1 MNFDDTTRSLRSG
14 QRETNKDTVSSIC
27 DAILTPTPG
36 EKTFP
41 ILKKLAGPGLVV
53 SDREVLISSENA
65 KFDQKLGV
73 ISLNENVVL
82 KFDNLIFK
90 SDKMELFFKDTSNFT
105 ENFSNLIKII
115 AMGNVYFERDQ
126 EIIKSDLVSFFPTEN
141 KVTITGNVKVVKGK
155 NIGFKSEVLEIN
167 LKKDNILN

>member
-1 MNFDDTTRSLRSG
+1 MIKMFLNKSYLQRYINFFCFLLITFIFIISTT
-14 QRETNKDTVSSIC
+14 N
-27 DAILTPTPG
+27 ILFCEG
-36 EKTFP
+36 
-41 ILKKLAGPGLVV
+41 
-53 SDREVLISSENA
+53 SDREVIISSKKA

-90 SDKMELFFKDTSNFT
+90 SDKMELFFKDASNIT

-126 EIIKSDLVSFFPTEN
+126 EIIKSDLVTFFPKEK
-141 KVTITGNVKVVKGK
+141 KVKITGNVKVVKGK
-155 NIGFKSEVLEIN
+155 NIGFKSEILEIN
-167 LKKDNILN
+167 LKKDKILN

>member
-1 MNFDDTTRSLRSG
+1 MFLNKSYLQRYINFFCFLLITFIFIISTT
-14 QRETNKDTVSSIC
+14 D
-27 DAILTPTPG
+27 ILFCEG
-36 EKTFP
+36 
-41 ILKKLAGPGLVV
+41 
-53 SDREVLISSENA
+53 SDREVLISSKKA

-90 SDKMELFFKDTSNFT
+90 SDKMELFFKDASNIT

-126 EIIKSDLVSFFPTEN
+126 EIIKSDLVTFFPKEK
-141 KVTITGNVKVVKGK
+141 KVKITGNVKVVKGK
-155 NIGFKSEVLEIN
+155 NIGFKSEILEIN
-167 LKKDNILN
+167 LKKDKILN

>member
-1 MNFDDTTRSLRSG
+1 M
-14 QRETNKDTVSSIC
+14 
-27 DAILTPTPG
+27 
-36 EKTFP
+36 
-41 ILKKLAGPGLVV
+41 

-82 KFDNLIFK
+82 KFDNLVFK

-126 EIIKSDLVSFFPTEN
+126 EIIKSDLVSFFLR
-141 KVTITGNVKVVKGK
+141 KIK
-155 NIGFKSEVLEIN
+155 LQ
-167 LKKDNILN
+167 

>member
-1 MNFDDTTRSLRSG
+1 MIKMFLSKSYLLRYINCFCFLLITFIFIISTT
-14 QRETNKDTVSSIC
+14 K
-27 DAILTPTPG
+27 ILFC
-36 EKTFP
+36 E
-41 ILKKLAGPGLVV
+41 V

-73 ISLNENVVL
+73 ISLNENVIL

-90 SDKMELFFKDTSNFT
+90 SDKMELFFKDMSNFT
-105 ENFSNLIKII
+105 ENLSNLIKII

-126 EIIKSDLVSFFPTEN
+126 EVIKSDLVTFFPKEN
-141 KVTITGNVKVVKGK
+141 KVKIIGNVKVVKGK

-167 LKKDNILN
+167 LKKDKVLN

>member
-1 MNFDDTTRSLRSG
+1 MIKMFLNKSYLLKYINIFFFFLITFIFITSTTKFLFC
-14 QRETNKDTVSSIC
+14 E
-27 DAILTPTPG
+27 
-36 EKTFP
+36 
-41 ILKKLAGPGLVV
+41 V

-73 ISLNENVVL
+73 ISLNENVVF

-105 ENFSNLIKII
+105 ESFSNLIKII

-126 EIIKSDLVSFFPTEN
+126 EVIKSDLVSFFPKEN
-141 KVTITGNVKVVKGK
+141 KVRITGNVNVVKGK

>member
-1 MNFDDTTRSLRSG
+1 MIKMFLNKLYLLKYINIFCFFLITFIFIISTT
-14 QRETNKDTVSSIC
+14 TVLFC
-27 DAILTPTPG
+27 
-36 EKTFP
+36 E
-41 ILKKLAGPGLVV
+41 V

-90 SDKMELFFKDTSNFT
+90 SDKMELFFKDTSNFK

-115 AMGNVYFERDQ
+115 AMGNVYFER
-126 EIIKSDLVSFFPTEN
+126 EEEVIKSDLVSFFPKEN
-141 KVTITGNVKVVKGK
+141 KVKITGNVNVVKGK

-167 LKKDNILN
+167 LKNDKILN

>member
-1 MNFDDTTRSLRSG
+1 MVKMFLNKSHLLKYIHTFCFFLITFIFITYTTNVLFS
-14 QRETNKDTVSSIC
+14 E
-27 DAILTPTPG
+27 
-36 EKTFP
+36 
-41 ILKKLAGPGLVV
+41 V

-82 KFDNLIFK
+82 KFDNLVFK

-167 LKKDNILN
+167 LKKDNTLN

>member
-1 MNFDDTTRSLRSG
+1 MIKMFLNKSYLLKYINIFAFFNYFYFYNFH
-14 QRETNKDTVSSIC
+14 NKDLFC
-27 DAILTPTPG
+27 
-36 EKTFP
+36 E
-41 ILKKLAGPGLVV
+41 V
-53 SDREVLISSENA
+53 SDKEVLISSENA

-126 EIIKSDLVSFFPTEN
+126 EIIKSDLVSFFPKEN
-141 KVTITGNVKVVKGK
+141 KVKITGNVKVVKGK

>member
-1 MNFDDTTRSLRSG
+1 MLSFSYFYFYNFH
-14 QRETNKDTVSSIC
+14 NKGFI
-27 DAILTPTPG
+27 
-36 EKTFP
+36 
-41 ILKKLAGPGLVV
+41 AG
-53 SDREVLISSENA
+53 A

-126 EIIKSDLVSFFPTEN
+126 EVIKSDLVSFFPKEN
-141 KVTITGNVKVVKGK
+141 KVKITGNVEVVKGK
-155 NIGFKSEVLEIN
+155 NIGFKSEILEID
-167 LKKDNILN
+167 LKKDTVFN

>member
-1 MNFDDTTRSLRSG
+1 MIKMFLSKSYLFRYINSFCFFLVTFIFITSTTKVLFC
-14 QRETNKDTVSSIC
+14 Q
-27 DAILTPTPG
+27 
-36 EKTFP
+36 
-41 ILKKLAGPGLVV
+41 V

-82 KFDNLIFK
+82 KFDNLVFK

-115 AMGNVYFERDQ
+115 AMGNVYFERD
-126 EIIKSDLVSFFPTEN
+126 EEVIKSDLVSFFPKEN
-141 KVTITGNVKVVKGK
+141 KVKITGNVEVVKGK

-167 LKKDNILN
+167 LKKD

>member
-1 MNFDDTTRSLRSG
+1 MIKMFLNKSYLFKYIKIFCFFLITIIFISSTTTDLYC
-14 QRETNKDTVSSIC
+14 E
-27 DAILTPTPG
+27 
-36 EKTFP
+36 
-41 ILKKLAGPGLVV
+41 V
-53 SDREVLISSENA
+53 SDREVIISSENA

-90 SDKMELFFKDTSNFT
+90 SDKMELFFKDTSNFA

-126 EIIKSDLVSFFPTEN
+126 EVIKSDLVSFFPKEN
-141 KVTITGNVKVVKGK
+141 KVKITGNVEVVKGK
-155 NIGFKSEVLEIN
+155 NIGFKSEILEIN
-167 LKKDNILN
+167 LKKDTVLN

>member
-1 MNFDDTTRSLRSG
+1 MIKVFLNKSNLFKYNNIYCFFLITFTFITSTTTDLYC
-14 QRETNKDTVSSIC
+14 E
-27 DAILTPTPG
+27 
-36 EKTFP
+36 
-41 ILKKLAGPGLVV
+41 V

-65 KFDQKLGV
+65 KFNQKLGV

-82 KFDNLIFK
+82 KFDNLVFK

-126 EIIKSDLVSFFPTEN
+126 EVIKSDLVSFFPKEN
-141 KVTITGNVKVVKGK
+141 KVKITGNVEVVKGK
-155 NIGFKSEVLEIN
+155 NIGFKSEILEIN
-167 LKKDNILN
+167 LKKDTVLN

>member
-1 MNFDDTTRSLRSG
+1 MIKMFFNKSYFLKCINIFFFSLITLIFITSTT
-14 QRETNKDTVSSIC
+14 K
-27 DAILTPTPG
+27 ILFC
-36 EKTFP
+36 E
-41 ILKKLAGPGLVV
+41 V

-73 ISLNENVVL
+73 ISLDKNVVL

-126 EIIKSDLVSFFPTEN
+126 EVIKSDLVSFFPKEN
-141 KVTITGNVKVVKGK
+141 KIKITGNVKVVKGK

-167 LKKDNILN
+167 LKKDKILN

>member
-1 MNFDDTTRSLRSG
+1 MVKMYLNKSYLLKYINIFCFFLITLIFITSTT
-14 QRETNKDTVSSIC
+14 K
-27 DAILTPTPG
+27 ILFC
-36 EKTFP
+36 E
-41 ILKKLAGPGLVV
+41 VY
-53 SDREVLISSENA
+53 DREVLISSENA

-73 ISLNENVVL
+73 ISLDENVVL

-115 AMGNVYFERDQ
+115 AVGNVYFERDQ
-126 EIIKSDLVSFFPTEN
+126 EVIKSDLVSFFPEEN
-141 KVTITGNVKVVKGK
+141 KVKISGNVKVVKGK

-167 LKKDNILN
+167 LKKDKILN

>member
-1 MNFDDTTRSLRSG
+1 MIKLYLNKSYISKYINFFGFFLTIFIFIISTT
-14 QRETNKDTVSSIC
+14 K
-27 DAILTPTPG
+27 ILFCEVPD
-36 EKTFP
+36 E
-41 ILKKLAGPGLVV
+41 
-53 SDREVLISSENA
+53 EVLISSENA
-65 KFDQKLGV
+65 KFDQKLGI

-82 KFDNLIFK
+82 KFDNLVFK

-105 ENFSNLIKII
+105 ESFSNLIKII

-167 LKKDNILN
+167 LKKENILN

>member
-1 MNFDDTTRSLRSG
+1 MNKMFLNKSYLLKFINFFCFFLITFIFITFTTNVLF
-14 QRETNKDTVSSIC
+14 C
-27 DAILTPTPG
+27 D
-36 EKTFP
+36 
-41 ILKKLAGPGLVV
+41 V

-73 ISLNENVVL
+73 ISLDENVIL

-90 SDKMELFFKDTSNFT
+90 SDKMELFLKDTSNFI
-105 ENFSNLIKII
+105 ENFSNLVKIV

-126 EIIKSDLVSFFPTEN
+126 EIIKSDLVSFFPQEN
-141 KVTITGNVKVVKGK
+141 KVKITGNVKVVKGK

>member
-1 MNFDDTTRSLRSG
+1 MIKMFLNKLYLLKYINIFCFFLITFIFITSTTNFLFCEVS
-14 QRETNKDTVSSIC
+14 NKD
-27 DAILTPTPG
+27 
-36 EKTFP
+36 
-41 ILKKLAGPGLVV
+41 
-53 SDREVLISSENA
+53 VLISSQNA

-155 NIGFKSEVLEIN
+155 NIGFKSEILEIN
-167 LKKDNILN
+167 LKKDTVLN

>member
-1 MNFDDTTRSLRSG
+1 MIKVFLNKSNLFKYNNIYCFFLITFTFITSTTTDLYC
-14 QRETNKDTVSSIC
+14 E
-27 DAILTPTPG
+27 
-36 EKTFP
+36 
-41 ILKKLAGPGLVV
+41 V

-82 KFDNLIFK
+82 KFDNLVFK

-126 EIIKSDLVSFFPTEN
+126 EVIKSDLVSFFPKEN
-141 KVTITGNVKVVKGK
+141 KVKISGNVNIVKGK

-167 LKKDNILN
+167 LKKDKILN

>member
-1 MNFDDTTRSLRSG
+1 MIKMFINKSYFLKCINILFFFLITFIFITSTT
-14 QRETNKDTVSSIC
+14 K
-27 DAILTPTPG
+27 ILFC
-36 EKTFP
+36 E
-41 ILKKLAGPGLVV
+41 V

-73 ISLNENVVL
+73 ISLDENVVL

-90 SDKMELFFKDTSNFT
+90 SDKMELFFKDTTNFT
-105 ENFSNLIKII
+105 ENFSNLIKIV

-126 EIIKSDLVSFFPTEN
+126 EVIKSDSVSFFPKEN
-141 KVTITGNVKVVKGK
+141 KVKITGNVKVVKGK

-167 LKKDNILN
+167 LKKDKILN

>member
-1 MNFDDTTRSLRSG
+1 MIKMFLNKSYFLKCINILFFSLITFIFITSTT
-14 QRETNKDTVSSIC
+14 K
-27 DAILTPTPG
+27 ILFC
-36 EKTFP
+36 E
-41 ILKKLAGPGLVV
+41 V
-53 SDREVLISSENA
+53 SDSEVLISSENA

-73 ISLNENVVL
+73 ISLDENVVL

-90 SDKMELFFKDTSNFT
+90 SDRMELFFKDTSNFT

>member
-1 MNFDDTTRSLRSG
+1 MIKMFLNKSYLLKYINFFCFFLITFIFITFTT
-14 QRETNKDTVSSIC
+14 N
-27 DAILTPTPG
+27 ILFC
-36 EKTFP
+36 E
-41 ILKKLAGPGLVV
+41 V

-73 ISLNENVVL
+73 ISLDENVVL
-82 KFDNLIFK
+82 EFDNLIFK
-90 SDKMELFFKDTSNFT
+90 SDKMKLFFKDTSNFT

-126 EIIKSDLVSFFPTEN
+126 EVIKSDLVSFFPKEN
-141 KVTITGNVKVVKGK
+141 KVKITGNVKVVKGK

-167 LKKDNILN
+167 LKKGKILN

>member
-1 MNFDDTTRSLRSG
+1 MIKMFLNKSYLLKYINIFFFFLITFIFITSTTKFLFC
-14 QRETNKDTVSSIC
+14 E
-27 DAILTPTPG
+27 
-36 EKTFP
+36 
-41 ILKKLAGPGLVV
+41 V
-53 SDREVLISSENA
+53 SDREVLISSETA

-73 ISLNENVVL
+73 IFLNENVVL

-126 EIIKSDLVSFFPTEN
+126 EVIKSDLVSFVPKEN
-141 KVTITGNVKVVKGK
+141 KVKITGNVKVVKGK

-167 LKKDNILN
+167 LKKDKILN

>member
-1 MNFDDTTRSLRSG
+1 MIKMFLNKLYLLRYINFFCFLLITFIFIISTT
-14 QRETNKDTVSSIC
+14 D
-27 DAILTPTPG
+27 ILFCEG
-36 EKTFP
+36 
-41 ILKKLAGPGLVV
+41 
-53 SDREVLISSENA
+53 SDREVLISSKKA

-90 SDKMELFFKDTSNFT
+90 SDKMELFFKDASNIT

-126 EIIKSDLVSFFPTEN
+126 EIIKSDLVSFFPQEN
-141 KVTITGNVKVVKGK
+141 KVKITGNVKVVKGK
-155 NIGFKSEVLEIN
+155 NIGFKSEILEIN
-167 LKKDNILN
+167 LKKDKILN